1 MKEHRSIR
9 TCVGLLAACLL
20 GTWLGAVAAGAC
32 IGDCN
37 GDGEVTVNEV
47 VVAVNIALGVFDVG
61 QCPNA
66 DRDGDGEVTIDELL
80 VGVNDALNGCPL
92 PTASATATI
101 SPTATFTPTRVSV
114 PTPTRTPTATS
125 TATATGTPT
134 VTGTPTLVA
143 RTCRLL
149 AGSSQVTFQPQLFRA
164 VVGLTGSQVWRF
176 GGALPDGTREILS
189 LPEDSHFDC
198 LGASPLGF
206 NVAGCIRMDPTTPAH
221 GVIDCGG
228 GQVTGGYNVVA
239 SVDHNTNQNTA
250 GFAKDPTCTDTFTAP
265 DGTVLQSCLEGVDPA
280 CAGPAS
286 THLGVCNSAV
296 HLDQSGV
303 FPAGGLRMTQ
313 TLILRAFP
321 EATCTAGLCPADA
334 TPFDPAAGDVQI
346 TADMSSGGAKAVI
359 FNVNNGNL
367 TLGTPGSGDGP
378 SICGF
383 GGTDACV
390 TSAAGAPYT
399 AICSNVSAG
408 SLHTGRLAAALTVLD
423 LPHPIFDLVATIG
436 ITCQ

>member
-20 GTWLGAVAAGAC
+20 GTWLGAAAAGAC

-80 VGVNDALNGCPL
+80 VGVNDALNGCP
-92 PTASATATI
+92 T
-101 SPTATFTPTRVSV
+101 
-114 PTPTRTPTATS
+114 PTPTRTATS
-125 TATATGTPT
+125 TATATVTATPTATPT
-134 VTGTPTLVA
+134 VTGTPTLAA
-143 RTCRLL
+143 RTCRLV
-149 AGSSQVTFQPQLFRA
+149 AGSSQVTFQPQLFKA

-228 GQVTGGYNVVA
+228 GQVTGGYNVIA

-313 TLILRAFP
+313 TLILRAFVGS
-321 EATCTAGLCPADA
+321 ACTAGLCPPDG

-346 TADMSSGGAKAVI
+346 TADMSSGSAKAVI
-359 FNVNNGNL
+359 FNFNNRDL

-383 GGTDACV
+383 GKVDACV
-390 TSAAGAPYT
+390 TSAAGAPY
-399 AICSNVSAG
+399 AALCSNVSAG
-408 SLHTGRLAAALTVLD
+408 SLHTGRLASALTALD
-423 LPHPIFDLVATIG
+423 LPGPIYDMVATIG